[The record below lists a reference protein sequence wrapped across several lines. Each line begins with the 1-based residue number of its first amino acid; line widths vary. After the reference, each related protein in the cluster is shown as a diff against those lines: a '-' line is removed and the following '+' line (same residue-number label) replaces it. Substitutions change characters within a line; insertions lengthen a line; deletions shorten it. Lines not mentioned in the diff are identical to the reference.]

1 MMTTPLTTR
10 LGATI
15 ALVSALAFSPAVWAH
30 AHLKT
35 QQPAAG
41 SSVSVAPQALTL
53 TFTENIE
60 PAFSG
65 VEVLNAA
72 KQPQTISNTTVA
84 PDARS
89 QMQVTLAQ
97 PLAAGHYTVN
107 WHVLSVDGHKL
118 KGSYG
123 FTVQ

>member
-1 MMTTPLTTR
+1 MTTTLMTR
-10 LGATI
+10 LGATV
-15 ALVSALAFSPAVWAH
+15 ALLGALACAPAAWAH

-35 QQPAAG
+35 QQPAAD
-41 SSVSVAPQALTL
+41 SSVSSAPQTLTL

-72 KQPQTISNTTVA
+72 QQPQTISKTVVA
-84 PDARS
+84 PENRS
-89 QMQVTLAQ
+89 QMQVLLAQ
-97 PLAAGHYTVN
+97 PLTAGSYQVN